1 MALLS
6 WGNKK
11 PDNKHDVCFSYQQAC
26 IKKKIIEVLKYDC
39 IDLIQS

>member
-1 MALLS
+1 MALLR

-26 IKKKIIEVLKYDC
+26 IEKIAEVLKYGC